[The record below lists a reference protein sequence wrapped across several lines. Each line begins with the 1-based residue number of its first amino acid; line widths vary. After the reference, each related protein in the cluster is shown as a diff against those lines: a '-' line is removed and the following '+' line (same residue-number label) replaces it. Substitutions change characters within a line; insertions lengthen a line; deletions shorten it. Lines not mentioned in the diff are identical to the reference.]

1 MSEITRVGVDVAAGA
16 AMPSFSRFGNAD
28 GFWLQTQRLRA
39 KAA

>member
-1 MSEITRVGVDVAAGA
+1 VAAGA